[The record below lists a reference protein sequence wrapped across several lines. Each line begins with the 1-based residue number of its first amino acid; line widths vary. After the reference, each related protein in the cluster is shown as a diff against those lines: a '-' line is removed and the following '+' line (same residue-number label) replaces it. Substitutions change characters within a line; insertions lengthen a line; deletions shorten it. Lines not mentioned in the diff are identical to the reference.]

1 MCDEKNMCTIFRIYV
16 VSVICVLVAAG
27 HVHGPRR
34 SRRMEVDDTQNEID
48 SARAEESSWWWPAE
62 LSVLQKLYDD
72 CSAQQHMSMCLKGKA
87 LVALTRAVEQVT

>member
-1 MCDEKNMCTIFRIYV
+1 
-16 VSVICVLVAAG
+16 
-27 HVHGPRR
+27 
-34 SRRMEVDDTQNEID
+34 MEVDDTQNEID